1 MRMRVKRLFVVFLTL
16 AMVITGFIG
25 KGIPIK
31 ADTDDNTI
39 YITENKDLIV
49 TPGQT
54 THISIPIRAK
64 SAYLFIPD
72 ITVSAI
78 NASDISKFSFTK
90 PTLSVDDKKV
100 NEIKSSTTTNLEFD
114 VTVDDSA
121 EIKSYPIGIKF
132 DYIDYTEST
141 LVTYTY
147 TLTTNIKI
155 QEEKAPAQLTVSGVT
170 LDSSNIGSSTNLKF
184 TVTNEGEITAKNVYL
199 SMDFGTIMA
208 ANYITKNIKIG
219 DLTSGTTHEISLPVD
234 ILTTAAAGKNSLT
247 ANFSYKNSAGDALT
261 SAYVFTVNLISN
273 TKAPNVPNLGVTDM
287 SYGDSLK
294 PGDNFTLTVKFKNS
308 GTGTASNIVADIN
321 SSSITQDGIIKN
333 YYTNGITAGNMAKD
347 KTASIKI
354 PLTVSKYATGGM
366 KNVTVDI
373 TYTDD
378 AGTKYSASETVYVDV
393 TAATTVAGSPNIVI
407 TDVVQSPLQPEAG
420 DKITISF
427 TLENKSKVDATEL
440 KIYPDGLTGNTFI
453 PVESDPYEY
462 IEKLAGGEKKK
473 ITIPLII
480 STSIAE
486 GLTNLTI
493 KYSYTGGEGS
503 AIIPVHDIKND
514 VGSSS
519 IPKLIISQYT
529 TDTDELK
536 AGTTFNLTYDI
547 YNTNSTVAAKNI
559 TVTITQADNVFTVTQ
574 GSNSFFINK
583 MDPGE
588 TSQNTIQMKV
598 KSDATTKAYPITITV
613 EYEYDGIEP
622 NTETGT
628 VGITKTYTLNLNAM
642 ENARPVVDN
651 VNVYSWDGAV
661 MVQSSAT
668 LSFYF
673 YNMGKSVLNNVM
685 VSVEG
690 DGFTSTGGILYIGN
704 VEAGTSQYEEIEV
717 TPNYEGTATGTLKVS
732 YEDSNGDTV
741 EFTKEFSTD
750 VMPAANIDT
759 GIPDGGSGEVLNP
772 DVTVAKDPILPIWA
786 FVLVQIGIF
795 IIFVPVTRKILISA
809 YRGRLR
815 RKEQEQ
821 YKEQA

>member
-1 MRMRVKRLFVVFLTL
+1 MRVKRLFVVFLTL

-54 THISIPIRAK
+54 THISIPIKANE
-64 SAYLFIPD
+64 YIVTP
-72 ITVSAI
+72 AI
-78 NASDISKFSFTK
+78 
-90 PTLSVDDKKV
+90 SV
-100 NEIKSSTTTNLEFD
+100 SSTSGYFTFSRPVLMMNDVKVTSINNSTNVNLEFD
-114 VTVDDSA
+114 VTVDENA
-121 EIKSYPIGIKF
+121 VIKSYPITITF
-132 DYIDYTEST
+132 VYTDYMTNSSNT
-141 LVTYTY
+141 V
-147 TLTTNIKI
+147 TLTSYLKI
-155 QEEKAPAQLTVSGVT
+155 QEEKTPAQLTVSRVI
-170 LDSSNIGSSTNLKF
+170 LDNATIGSSANLNFTITNQ
-184 TVTNEGEITAKNVYL
+184 GELTAKNVYL
-199 SMDFGTIMA
+199 TIDFGTAMNG
-208 ANYITKNIKIG
+208 NYTAKNIKVG
-219 DLTSGTTHEISLPVD
+219 DLTSGTTQVITLPVD
-234 ILTTAAAGKNSLT
+234 ILTTATAGKNSLT
-247 ANFSYKNSAGDALT
+247 TNFSYKNSAGDALT
-261 SAYVFTVNLISN
+261 STYTFTVNLTSN
-273 TKAPNVPNLGVTDM
+273 AKAPNLGITDM

-294 PGDNFTLTVKFKNS
+294 PGDDFILTVKLKNS
-308 GTGTASNIVADIN
+308 GAGTASNIVTDIN
-321 SSSITQDGIIKN
+321 SSSITQDGIIKH
-333 YYTNGITAGNMAKD
+333 YYTDGITADSMTKN

-651 VNVYSWDGAV
+651 VNVYSWDGTV